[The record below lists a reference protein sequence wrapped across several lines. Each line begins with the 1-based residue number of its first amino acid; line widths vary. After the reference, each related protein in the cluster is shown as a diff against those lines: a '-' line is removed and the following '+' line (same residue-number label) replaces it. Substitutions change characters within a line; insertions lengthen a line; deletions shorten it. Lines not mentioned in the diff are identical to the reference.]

1 MGVQILNK
9 DVSLISSIAN
19 VAKAQISN
27 VGGIGGWVGDPTWTL
42 SFDDIYNIG
51 IGYGETNTQTI
62 PENATLY
69 FDLADENWNF
79 GDLTVYKNGVGVFT
93 GTVDTTISFNANDT
107 LYIAVESANINTS
120 MTIRQNN
127 ASGRVIATFNITVVG
142 GGG

>member
-9 DVSLISSIAN
+9 DVSVISSIAN
-19 VAKAQISN
+19 IAKAKISN

-42 SFDDIYNIG
+42 SFNDIYNIG

-127 ASGRVIATFNITVVG
+127 ASGRVIATFNITVAIG
-142 GGG
+142 GG